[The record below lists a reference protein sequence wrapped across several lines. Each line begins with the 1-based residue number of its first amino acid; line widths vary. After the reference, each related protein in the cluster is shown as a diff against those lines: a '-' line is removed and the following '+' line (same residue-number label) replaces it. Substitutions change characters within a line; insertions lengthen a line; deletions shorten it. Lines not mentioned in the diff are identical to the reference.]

1 MKNDIIWQDSN
12 TPLLLT
18 RCRYRIRSGR
28 NWVPLGHEFGT
39 ISALHSDI
47 RHPEIDVQIK
57 VKEISSQKCGGI
69 SYRLIGIS
77 PS

>member
-1 MKNDIIWQDSN
+1 MKNDIIWQDSNTGN

-47 RHPEIDVQIK
+47 RHPEINVQIK
-57 VKEISSQKCGGI
+57 VRESSSEKWGG
-69 SYRLIGIS
+69 YEMYLTG
-77 PS
+77 

>member
-1 MKNDIIWQDSN
+1 MKNDIIWHDGN

-28 NWVPLGHEFGT
+28 NWVPLGHEFGM

-57 VKEISSQKCGGI
+57 VKEISSQKWGGI

>member
-57 VKEISSQKCGGI
+57 VKEISSQKWGGI

>member
-47 RHPEIDVQIK
+47 RHPEKDVQIK
-57 VKEISSQKCGGI
+57 VRESSSEKLGG
-69 SYRLIGIS
+69 YEMYLTG
-77 PS
+77 

>member
-18 RCRYRIRSGR
+18 RCRYRIHSGR
-28 NWVPLGHEFGT
+28 NWVPLGHEFGM

-57 VKEISSQKCGGI
+57 VKEISSQKLGG
-69 SYRLIGIS
+69 YEMYLTG
-77 PS
+77 

>member
-28 NWVPLGHEFGT
+28 NWVPLGHEFGM

-47 RHPEIDVQIK
+47 RHPEKDVQIK
-57 VKEISSQKCGGI
+57 VRESSSEKWGG
-69 SYRLIGIS
+69 YEMYLTG
-77 PS
+77 